1 MTYTLGAWTFSHG
14 LPGLLVGGL
23 LLLCVGAAVFLY
35 VRESRLQPAGRILFG
50 VLRFGVLALLLLLFL
65 QPSRSFVER
74 VSTKKKLLVLVD
86 TSRSMGIRDN
96 RKTDEE
102 LAEAA
107 LAVGKLSYGDVRLR
121 QVLTRAEHSMEI
133 SERALR
139 RGKREEAVEA
149 LDRAEDALQLGLDA
163 LSEAAAKDTAPRAGK
178 RAEAEGQAPSRA
190 RPALTGV
197 VERRLRGLAGR
208 QRALREALRLHA
220 RGQAAGRKALSDLAE
235 KQEKLRAELGVVL
248 AASARAP
255 LASRAAL
262 TEKARRELAGL
273 SRIDLV
279 KGILGGAG
287 REESPPDRIPARAAD
302 VPGPSFLDRMSGSCD
317 IHYCGFARDLKP
329 LGRHGPLSR
338 EAVAGLE
345 ADGEAT
351 YLGTMVE
358 QAVNRYGDGPLA
370 GVVLL
375 TDGASNGGASIHE
388 VARSMGERGVPIFP
402 VGVGVPQPDD
412 VWLQSIVL
420 QEVAF
425 PGDTVPISVQIRSRG
440 YENRQ
445 AYLSVS
451 VDGRRVSRKSV
462 LLKGFP
468 QFVPISF
475 DVKGS
480 AKRNLR
486 VEVSVSSF
494 PDETTD
500 RNNREERL
508 VRVVDEKI
516 NLLCIEGSARWEY
529 RYLRAI
535 LKRDPRIRA
544 KFIMAGAKP
553 QLARLAKEYVSRFP
567 EGPEEAF
574 SYDLVI
580 LGDVRSSF
588 FTDEQMLRIE
598 QLVRDQ
604 GGSLLMVAG
613 QRYAPV
619 SYAGTP
625 IEKLLPVRFD
635 RGGKW
640 KEAARDVH
648 PVLTREGRCSMVM
661 MLADSKDR
669 QTHGGDSRRTW
680 DRNDAIWARMKPLG
694 RIPPLI
700 AARPAATV
708 LARLSDPGT
717 QLSRYP
723 LISWQRYGAGK
734 SMFIATDRM
743 WRLRFKTGDKYHWR
757 LWSQAI
763 QFLTL
768 SRLLTQHRRI
778 GLATDRPVYRE
789 GEQARIMAS
798 VLNEAYEPLIA
809 PFYEV
814 HVRRTSE
821 SSSPAA
827 AAGKDESAI
836 VVRLKPVPR
845 RPGVYEG
852 YFSPGKQGQYRLLAR
867 PVDRPHAHDAEFH
880 VSVVERELATT
891 GLQERVLRTMAKA
904 SGGRYLS
911 IRELPVLPE
920 LIEADR
926 PSVTVV
932 KEMTVWDTWPMALAF
947 VLFAGMEWFLRR
959 RHDLA

>member
-1 MTYTLGAWTFSHG
+1 
-14 LPGLLVGGL
+14 
-23 LLLCVGAAVFLY
+23 
-35 VRESRLQPAGRILFG
+35 
-50 VLRFGVLALLLLLFL
+50 
-65 QPSRSFVER
+65 
-74 VSTKKKLLVLVD
+74 
-86 TSRSMGIRDN
+86 
-96 RKTDEE
+96 
-102 LAEAA
+102 
-107 LAVGKLSYGDVRLR
+107 
-121 QVLTRAEHSMEI
+121 
-133 SERALR
+133 
-139 RGKREEAVEA
+139 
-149 LDRAEDALQLGLDA
+149 
-163 LSEAAAKDTAPRAGK
+163 
-178 RAEAEGQAPSRA
+178 
-190 RPALTGV
+190 
-197 VERRLRGLAGR
+197 
-208 QRALREALRLHA
+208 
-220 RGQAAGRKALSDLAE
+220 
-235 KQEKLRAELGVVL
+235 
-248 AASARAP
+248 
-255 LASRAAL
+255 
-262 TEKARRELAGL
+262 
-273 SRIDLV
+273 
-279 KGILGGAG
+279 
-287 REESPPDRIPARAAD
+287 
-302 VPGPSFLDRMSGSCD
+302 MSGDCD
-317 IHYCGFARDLKP
+317 IHYCGFARNLKP

-338 EAVAGLE
+338 EAVAGLD
-345 ADGEAT
+345 ADGEVT

-358 QAVNRYGDGPLA
+358 QAVNRYGDGPVA
-370 GVVLL
+370 GVVIL

-388 VARSMGERGVPIFP
+388 VARSMGERGVPLFP
-402 VGVGVPQPDD
+402 VGVGVPLPDD

-475 DVKGS
+475 DVKGT

-544 KFIMAGAKP
+544 KFIMAGTKP

-598 QLVRDQ
+598 QLVRDR

-640 KEAARDVH
+640 KEAARDAH
-648 PVLTREGRCSMVM
+648 PVLTSEGKCSMVM
-661 MLADSKDR
+661 MLADTKDR
-669 QTHGGDSRRTW
+669 QTHGGETHRTW

-694 RIPPLI
+694 RIPPLVD
-700 AARPAATV
+700 ARPGATV

-717 QLSRYP
+717 RLSRYP

-734 SMFIATDRM
+734 SMFIATDRN
-743 WRLRFKTGDKYHWR
+743 
-757 LWSQAI
+757 
-763 QFLTL
+763 
-768 SRLLTQHRRI
+768 RRI

-814 HVRRTSE
+814 HVRRTVE
-821 SSSPAA
+821 PSSPAA
-827 AAGKDESAI
+827 AADEPPAPSKDEPAI

-891 GLQERVLRTMAKA
+891 GLQERGLRTMAKA

-920 LIEADR
+920 LIEAER
-926 PSVTVV
+926 PTVTVV
-932 KEMTVWDTWPMALAF
+932 KETTVWDTWPMALAF
-947 VLFAGMEWFLRR
+947 VIFAGIEWFLRR